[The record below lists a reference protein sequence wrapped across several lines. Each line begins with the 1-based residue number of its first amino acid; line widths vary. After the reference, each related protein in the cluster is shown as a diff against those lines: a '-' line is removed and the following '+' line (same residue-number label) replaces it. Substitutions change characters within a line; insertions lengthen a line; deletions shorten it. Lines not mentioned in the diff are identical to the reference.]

1 MEYTEQENEK
11 MQKML
16 LSPHFALGEF
26 TKSGTAIKHGVDNTP
41 HDIIVV
47 VRLTTLCEKILE
59 PLRKEFGAI
68 RITSGYRLQVPP
80 AQSAGGRS
88 YRKSARTGRGC
99 RHLRHQQRGAAQVH
113 GIHPE
118 ELRLRPDDSRTARTT
133 AETLAARQL
142 YHATAQPASDSEITE
157 HFKSSNTMKKD
168 TIKTIIK
175 IAAAIL
181 TAIATSLGL
190 TNCMS

>member
-68 RITSGYRLQVPP
+68 RITSGYRCHLLNLQV
-80 AQSAGGRS
+80 GGVIGSQHELGEAADIFVIKARRWLHHGTQT
-88 YRKSARTGRGC
+88 RKT
-99 RHLRHQQRGAAQVH
+99 
-113 GIHPE
+113 
-118 ELRLRPDDSRTARTT
+118 SR
-133 AETLAARQL
+133 
-142 YHATAQPASDSEITE
+142 
-157 HFKSSNTMKKD
+157 
-168 TIKTIIK
+168 
-175 IAAAIL
+175 
-181 TAIATSLGL
+181 
-190 TNCMS
+190 

>member
-1 MEYTEQENEK
+1 MEYNEQENEK
-11 MQKML
+11 MHKML

-26 TKSGTAIKHGVDNTP
+26 IKSGTAMKNGVDNTP
-41 HDIIVV
+41 PRHHRGSETHHALREDSGTSQKG
-47 VRLTTLCEKILE
+47 VRCY
-59 PLRKEFGAI
+59 PHHQ
-68 RITSGYRLQVPP
+68 RLQVPP

-99 RHLRHQQRGAAQVH
+99 RHLRRQQRGAAQVH

-118 ELRLRPDDSRTARTT
+118 KLRLRPDDSRTARTT

-142 YHATAQPASDSEITE
+142 YHATAQPASDSEITK

-175 IAAAIL
+175 IALAVL
-181 TAIATSLGL
+181 TAIATSLGFAN
-190 TNCMS
+190 TVN